1 MAQDF
6 DAAFVGSGHNALAC
20 ALHLASKGWRVGV
33 FERAPDPG
41 GAVKSG
47 EYTLPGFRHDWA
59 AMNLSLFAG
68 SGFHKRHGAELAR
81 HGLAFVPA
89 AHPFASAFPDGRW
102 LGVSTD
108 LNATVARIADFSRD
122 DAETWRRLVRAF
134 PQDAQ
139 AIFALL
145 GSPMTMRALAS
156 FSWRTVR
163 ARRLSGTFDL
173 VRFLLTSPR
182 RWLSDTFEA
191 PELRAMLGAWGM
203 HLDFAPDVA
212 GGALF
217 PYLEGMAGQAFGMV
231 VGQGGADTVTR
242 ALVAAI
248 RARGGVVETSAPVA
262 RILRDGA
269 RATGGGARARPP
281 HRRDPGRRGGRRAP
295 GPPPPRR
302 QHDRRVD
309 RGLHGF
315 AHARAP

>member
-156 FSWRTVR
+156 FSWRTSGR
-163 ARRLSGTFDL
+163 GGLSGTFDL

-182 RWLSDTFEA
+182 RWLPTPSRRPSCGRCSGPGGCTSTSPRTSPGA
-191 PELRAMLGAWGM
+191 RCSLPRRHGGSGLRHGRR
-203 HLDFAPDVA
+203 
-212 GGALF
+212 
-217 PYLEGMAGQAFGMV
+217 
-231 VGQGGADTVTR
+231 QGGADTVTARSGRHPGAR
-242 ALVAAI
+242 AASS
-248 RARGGVVETSAPVA
+248 RPPRPVA
-262 RILRDGA
+262 RILRVTA
-269 RATGGGARARPP
+269 PARPAWSSP
-281 HRRDPGRRGGRRAP
+281 HGRR
-295 GPPPPRR
+295 
-302 QHDRRVD
+302 
-309 RGLHGF
+309 
-315 AHARAP
+315 

>member
-1 MAQDF
+1 MLDSNGCVCKYP
-6 DAAFVGSGHNALAC
+6 DCGEGTGWRRISTRAFVGSGHNALAC

-191 PELRAMLGAWGM
+191 PELRAMLG
-203 HLDFAPDVA
+203 P
-212 GGALF
+212 GGC
-217 PYLEGMAGQAFGMV
+217 
-231 VGQGGADTVTR
+231 
-242 ALVAAI
+242 
-248 RARGGVVETSAPVA
+248 TSTSP
-262 RILRDGA
+262 RTSPGA
-269 RATGGGARARPP
+269 RCSPTSKAWRVRPS
-281 HRRDPGRRGGRRAP
+281 AW
-295 GPPPPRR
+295 
-302 QHDRRVD
+302 
-309 RGLHGF
+309 
-315 AHARAP
+315 